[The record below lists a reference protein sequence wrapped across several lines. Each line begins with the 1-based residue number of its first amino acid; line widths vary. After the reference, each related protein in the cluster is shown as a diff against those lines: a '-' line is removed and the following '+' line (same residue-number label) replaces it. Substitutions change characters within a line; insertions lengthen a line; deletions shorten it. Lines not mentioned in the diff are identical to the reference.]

1 MDVQQSQNIVIRYL
15 YSEKLGTGGYF
26 TRSLVKIK
34 DGKEIVMKENVVS
47 GYVRGMLLA
56 CFLADGLGKKEKNE
70 SALIVGLGGGAMNNF
85 FSTLEN
91 QVCFRYESLIKLKL
105 GLVGGK
111 FTEG

>member
-26 TRSLVKIK
+26 TRSLVKK
-34 DGKEIVMKENVVS
+34 ENGKEIIMKENVVS

-56 CFLADGLGKKEKNE
+56 CFLAGGLGKKDKNE

-85 FSTLEN
+85 FSTLEK
-91 QVCFRYESLIKLKL
+91 QVD
-105 GLVGGK
+105 
-111 FTEG
+111 